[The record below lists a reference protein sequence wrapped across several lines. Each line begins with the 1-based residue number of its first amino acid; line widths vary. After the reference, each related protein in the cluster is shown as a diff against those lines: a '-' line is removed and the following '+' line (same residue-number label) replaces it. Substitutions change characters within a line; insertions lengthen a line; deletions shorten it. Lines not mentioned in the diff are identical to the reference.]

1 MAQLSFKKLSSI
13 PTSGM
18 TAGTIMFNSTTH
30 SIFVA
35 TSATDAEEYGGRLE
49 DVTYSDGVLTIT
61 KFPETAGGSKEVIKL
76 DFSDTASA
84 SDVTKVL
91 TGLYSR
97 VTAVEKT
104 ATDNATNIGTLQSD
118 VQALKDQMN
127 TGDGDATLVTRMAA
141 AEADIDALQTTVGD
155 ASSGLVQKVNQNATA
170 IAGKA
175 EKAGNS
181 NQVFSVADP
190 GTNDSAA
197 TPKSYVD
204 TAISTAISTVYKI
217 KGCIADKAAL
227 VAIESPSNGDVYN
240 VVAEVVVASTDVG
253 SGAGKFGAAGTY
265 SAGTNW
271 VWIQHTTSTSQT
283 GSETTST
290 GHWDA
295 LGGMITGYATSSEVS
310 DLTTRVEKLE
320 DGENTVKTFGGQ
332 YGAITVDADNAT
344 NGMVTFKMNDKELQG
359 TTYGLKAAAYKEVET
374 ELANDAKLPTGAAV
388 TSKINTEVSNLNTT
402 INNISVINWAE
413 WPA

>member
-49 DVTYSDGVLTIT
+49 DVTYSGGILTIT

-97 VTAVEKT
+97 VTAVET
-104 ATDNATNIGTLQSD
+104 AAANNADDIGTLQSD
-118 VQALKDQMN
+118 VKALKDQMN

-141 AEADIDALQTTVGD
+141 AEEDIDALQTTVGD
-155 ASSGLVQKVNQNATA
+155 ANSGLVYKVNQNATA

-181 NQVFSVADP
+181 SQVFNVADP
-190 GTNDSAA
+190 GTNTTAA

-204 TAISTAISTVYKI
+204 NAISTAISTVYKI

-227 VAIESPSNGDVYN
+227 VAIKSPSNGDVYN
-240 VVAEVVVASTDVG
+240 VVAEVIVASGDVG

-271 VWIQHTTSTSQT
+271 VWIQHTASTSQT
-283 GSETTST
+283 GSETTTT

-295 LGGMITGYATSSEVS
+295 LGGMITGYATSSDVTA
-310 DLTTRVEKLE
+310 LTERVGKLE
-320 DGENTVKTFGGQ
+320 NGENTVKTFGGQ
-332 YGAITVDADNAT
+332 YGVITVDADNTT
-344 NGMVTFKMNDKELQG
+344 NGMVTFKMNGKELQG
-359 TTYGLKAAAYKEVET
+359 TTYGLKAAAYKAVET
-374 ELANDAKLPTGAAV
+374 TLANDANLPTGAAV
-388 TSKINTEVSNLNTT
+388 TGAINKQVTDLNNTISNL
-402 INNISVINWAE
+402 SVINWAE
-413 WPA
+413 WK

>member
-35 TSATDAEEYGGRLE
+35 TSDTDAEEYGGRLE
-49 DVTYSDGVLTIT
+49 DVTYSGGILTIT

-97 VTAVEKT
+97 VTAVET
-104 ATDNATNIGTLQSD
+104 AAANNADDIGTLQSD
-118 VQALKDQMN
+118 VKALKDQMN

-141 AEADIDALQTTVGD
+141 AEEDIDALQTTVGD
-155 ASSGLVQKVNQNATA
+155 ANSGLVYKVNQNATA

-181 NQVFSVADP
+181 SQVFNVADP
-190 GTNDSAA
+190 GTNTTAA

-204 TAISTAISTVYKI
+204 NAISTAISTVYKI

-227 VAIESPSNGDVYN
+227 VAIKSPSNGDVYN
-240 VVAEVVVASTDVG
+240 VVAEVIVASGDVG

-271 VWIQHTTSTSQT
+271 VWIQHTASTSQT
-283 GSETTST
+283 GSETTTT

-295 LGGMITGYATSSEVS
+295 LGGMITGYATSSDVTA
-310 DLTTRVEKLE
+310 LTERVGKLE
-320 DGENTVKTFGGQ
+320 NGENTVKTFGGQ
-332 YGAITVDADNAT
+332 YGVITVDADNTT
-344 NGMVTFKMNDKELQG
+344 NGMVTFKMNGKELQG
-359 TTYGLKAAAYKEVET
+359 TTYGLKAAAYKAVET
-374 ELANDAKLPTGAAV
+374 TLANDANLPTGAAV
-388 TSKINTEVSNLNTT
+388 TGAINKQVTDLNDTISNL
-402 INNISVINWAE
+402 SVINWAE
-413 WPA
+413 WK

>member
-49 DVTYSDGVLTIT
+49 DVTYSGGILTIT

-97 VTAVEKT
+97 VTAVET
-104 ATDNATNIGTLQSD
+104 AAANNADDIGTLQSD
-118 VQALKDQMN
+118 VKALKDQMN

-141 AEADIDALQTTVGD
+141 AEEDIDALQTTVGD
-155 ASSGLVQKVNQNATA
+155 ANSGLVQKVNQNTTA

-181 NQVFSVADP
+181 SQVFNVADP
-190 GTNDSAA
+190 GTNTTAA

-204 TAISTAISTVYKI
+204 NAISTAISTVYKI

-227 VAIESPSNGDVYN
+227 VAIKSPSNGDVYN
-240 VVAEVVVASTDVG
+240 VVAEVIVASGDVG

-271 VWIQHTTSTSQT
+271 VWIQHTASTSQT
-283 GSETTST
+283 GSETTTT

-295 LGGMITGYATSSEVS
+295 LGGMITGYATSSDVTA
-310 DLTTRVEKLE
+310 LTERVGKLE
-320 DGENTVKTFGGQ
+320 NGENTVKTFGGQ
-332 YGAITVDADNAT
+332 YGVITVDADNTT
-344 NGMVTFKMNDKELQG
+344 NGMVTFKMNGKELQG
-359 TTYGLKAAAYKEVET
+359 TTYGLKAAAYKAVET
-374 ELANDAKLPTGAAV
+374 TLANDANLPTGAAV
-388 TSKINTEVSNLNTT
+388 TGAINKQVTDLNNTISNL
-402 INNISVINWAE
+402 SVINWAE
-413 WPA
+413 WK

>member
-49 DVTYSDGVLTIT
+49 DVTYSDGILTIT

-76 DFSDTASA
+76 DFSDAASA

-97 VTAVEKT
+97 VETVEKV
-104 ATDNATNIGTLQSD
+104 AADNATNIGTLQGD
-118 VQALKDQMN
+118 VLALKEQMN
-127 TGDGDATLVTRMAA
+127 AGDGDATLVTRMAE

-155 ASSGLVQKVNQNATA
+155 ANSGLVQKVNQNATA
-170 IAGKA
+170 IANKA

-181 NQVFSVADP
+181 NQVFNVADP
-190 GTNDSAA
+190 GTNTTAA

-204 TAISTAISTVYKI
+204 NAISTAISTVYKI

-227 VAIESPSNGDVYN
+227 VAIKSPSNGDVYN
-240 VVAEVVVASTDVG
+240 VVAEVIVASNDVG
-253 SGAGKFGAAGTY
+253 SGEGKFGAAGTY

-283 GSETTST
+283 GSETTNT

-295 LGGMITGYATSSEVS
+295 LGGMITGYATSSDVTA
-310 DLTTRVEKLE
+310 LTERVDKLE
-320 DGENTVKTFGGQ
+320 SGENTVKTFGGQ

-344 NGMVTFKMNDKELQG
+344 NGMVTFKMNGKELQG
-359 TTYGLKAAAYKEVET
+359 TTHGLKAAAYQEVET
-374 ELANDAKLPTGAAV
+374 TLASDDKLPTGAAV
-388 TSKINTEVSNLNTT
+388 TDAINKQATDLNGI
-402 INNISVINWAE
+402 INNLSVINWAE
-413 WPA
+413 WE

>member
-49 DVTYSDGVLTIT
+49 DVTYSGGILTIT

-97 VTAVEKT
+97 VTAVET
-104 ATDNATNIGTLQSD
+104 AAANNADDIGTLQSD
-118 VQALKDQMN
+118 VKALKDQMN

-141 AEADIDALQTTVGD
+141 AEEDIDALQTTVGD
-155 ASSGLVQKVNQNATA
+155 ANSGLVYKVNQNATA

-181 NQVFSVADP
+181 SQVFNVADP
-190 GTNDSAA
+190 GTNTMAA

-204 TAISTAISTVYKI
+204 NAISTAISTVYKI

-227 VAIESPSNGDVYN
+227 VAIKSPSNGDVYN
-240 VVAEVVVASTDVG
+240 VVAEVIVASGDVG
-253 SGAGKFGAAGTY
+253 SGVGKFGAAGTY

-271 VWIQHTTSTSQT
+271 VWIQHTASTSQT
-283 GSETTST
+283 GSETTTT

-295 LGGMITGYATSSEVS
+295 LGGMITGYATSSDVTA
-310 DLTTRVEKLE
+310 LTERVGKLE
-320 DGENTVKTFGGQ
+320 NGENTVKTFGGQ

-344 NGMVTFKMNDKELQG
+344 NGMVTFKMNGKELQG
-359 TTYGLKAAAYKEVET
+359 TTYGLKAAAYKAVET
-374 ELANDAKLPTGAAV
+374 TLANDANLPTGAAV
-388 TSKINTEVSNLNTT
+388 TGAINKQVTDLNNTISNL
-402 INNISVINWAE
+402 SVINWAE
-413 WPA
+413 WK